1 MNLSIL
7 AFPVSDLVKRF
18 PLIHK
23 ALRRVYCVFRPGIRF
38 RMEKAFRSEKDIFV
52 LKIGASDGVKNDP
65 IGDYLL
71 SDSRYRGVLVEPIS
85 HYACLLIN
93 NYGLTGRFTIEQV
106 AIAASSDVIKMYHV
120 AENASELLGKR
131 FDVTAFRGIASLDRN
146 HLVKHLPVEYDDIIE
161 ETSVESVTVKEL
173 LKRNQI
179 KQIDL
184 LHIDAEGYDWIIL
197 QQFDFNL
204 IRPRIVLFER
214 KHLNKKDQDAARG
227 MMQNAGYQ
235 VKAMETDFFCLLK

>member
-1 MNLSIL
+1 LQKTL
-7 AFPVSDLVKRF
+7 
-18 PLIHK
+18 
-23 ALRRVYCVFRPGIRF
+23 
-38 RMEKAFRSEKDIFV
+38 
-52 LKIGASDGVKNDP
+52 
-65 IGDYLL
+65 
-71 SDSRYRGVLVEPIS
+71 
-85 HYACLLIN
+85 
-93 NYGLTGRFTIEQV
+93 Q
-106 AIAASSDVIKMYHV
+106 
-120 AENASELLGKR
+120 LLGKR